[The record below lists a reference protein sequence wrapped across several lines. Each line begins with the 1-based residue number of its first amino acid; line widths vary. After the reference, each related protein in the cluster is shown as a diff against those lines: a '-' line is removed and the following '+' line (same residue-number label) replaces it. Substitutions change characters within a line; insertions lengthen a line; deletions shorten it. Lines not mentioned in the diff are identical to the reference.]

1 MIEHLSRRLGESA
14 VVGRERPAKTGH
26 LSGLPLRSMCIAPV
40 RMREMCEWPLQFWW
54 LGSHPLDGPVHH
66 GSSWIEPPRLSF
78 TLHLVSSFM
87 MSRAS
92 GSEPCDA
99 QQAGRLTTHTVVVPL
114 PRLLRKGCAEAQPAL
129 RSGDIDARDVKAQE
143 AAEGCAEY
151 ERPQEYR
158 QYR

>member
-1 MIEHLSRRLGESA
+1 MDR
-14 VVGRERPAKTGH
+14 
-26 LSGLPLRSMCIAPV
+26 
-40 RMREMCEWPLQFWW
+40 
-54 LGSHPLDGPVHH
+54 
-66 GSSWIEPPRLSF
+66 PPRLSF

>member
-1 MIEHLSRRLGESA
+1 
-14 VVGRERPAKTGH
+14 
-26 LSGLPLRSMCIAPV
+26 V
-40 RMREMCEWPLQFWW
+40 RMAAAVLVAWVASPRWSGTP
-54 LGSHPLDGPVHH
+54 
-66 GSSWIEPPRLSF
+66 WIIMDRPPRLSF

>member
-1 MIEHLSRRLGESA
+1 VQCLDLAAPSDCRGMFEHIDIDTEL
-14 VVGRERPAKTGH
+14 
-26 LSGLPLRSMCIAPV
+26 
-40 RMREMCEWPLQFWW
+40 
-54 LGSHPLDGPVHH
+54 
-66 GSSWIEPPRLSF
+66 
-78 TLHLVSSFM
+78 
-87 MSRAS
+87 
-92 GSEPCDA
+92 
-99 QQAGRLTTHTVVVPL
+99 VVPL